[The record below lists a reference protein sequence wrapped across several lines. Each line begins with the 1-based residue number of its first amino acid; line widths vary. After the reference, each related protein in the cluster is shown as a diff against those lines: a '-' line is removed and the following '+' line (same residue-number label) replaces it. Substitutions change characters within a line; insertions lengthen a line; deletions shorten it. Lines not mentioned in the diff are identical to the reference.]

1 VVFESLPALRGK
13 DFFYPKGG
21 ERTLAITKERKR
33 ELIKQYKEWM
43 ERSRALIVTE
53 YTGLSMGQI
62 DELRKKLREAG
73 GEFHIVK
80 NTLGEIA
87 VKEVGLPVPEHY
99 FEGSTAIGFAFE
111 DAPAVAK
118 TMTEF
123 ARASEFVKIKGGY
136 LGNAPMS
143 ADQIK
148 ALADLPPLPVMRAQL
163 LGTLLAPASKL
174 VRILAEPGRQV
185 AAVIKAY
192 ADRDGIPETAN
203 EAS

>member
-1 VVFESLPALRGK
+1 
-13 DFFYPKGG
+13 
-21 ERTLAITKERKR
+21 LAITKERKR

-43 ERSRALIVTE
+43 EHSRALIVSE
-53 YTGLSMGQI
+53 YTGLSMSQI
-62 DELRKKLREAG
+62 DELRRKLREAG

-87 VKEVGLPVPEHY
+87 VKEAGLPVPEHY
-99 FEGSTAIGFAFE
+99 FEGSTAISFAFE

-123 ARASEFVKIKGGY
+123 ARTSEFVKIKGGY
-136 LGNAPMS
+136 LGNVPMS
-143 ADQIK
+143 ANQIK

-163 LGTLLAPASKL
+163 LGTLLAPASQL

-192 ADRDGIPETAN
+192 ADRDAIPETPT
-203 EAS
+203 EAG